1 MKARVKAT
9 GRVIEVMNVMSE
21 DGNGIW
27 EDISGVS
34 TKPTQYY
41 NYELE
46 FIELPKALQNND
58 LDYWERL
65 KHQYAGMAM
74 QGILSNPEAFGK
86 IVSYYEDD
94 DMVNKVIASKSLALA
109 TALVEKLK
117 EKSNGN

>member
-1 MKARVKAT
+1 ME
-9 GRVIEVMNVMSE
+9 VIQVSSYINEFGTLVGE
-21 DGNGIW
+21 YKTADGIMY
-27 EDISGVS
+27 SS
-34 TKPTQYY
+34 
-41 NYELE
+41 YELD
-46 FIELPKALQNND
+46 FYIEDNNIIIP
-58 LDYWERL
+58 DYWDKL

-117 EKSNGN
+117 KV